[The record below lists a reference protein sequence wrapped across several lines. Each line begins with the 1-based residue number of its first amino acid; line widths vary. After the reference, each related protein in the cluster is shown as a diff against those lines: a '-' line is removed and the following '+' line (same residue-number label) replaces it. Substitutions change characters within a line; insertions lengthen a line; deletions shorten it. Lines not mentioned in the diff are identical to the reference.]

1 MEKCILDMDVPSLIC
16 FLEVTADVTGG
27 FVPCGPR
34 NDHQTPSAT
43 CTRTDSSSRICKA
56 QGFGKCMKEVP
67 T

>member
-1 MEKCILDMDVPSLIC
+1 MDERILDMDVPSLIG

-34 NDHQTPSAT
+34 NAYQTPT

-56 QGFGKCMKEVP
+56 QGFGKCIKEVP